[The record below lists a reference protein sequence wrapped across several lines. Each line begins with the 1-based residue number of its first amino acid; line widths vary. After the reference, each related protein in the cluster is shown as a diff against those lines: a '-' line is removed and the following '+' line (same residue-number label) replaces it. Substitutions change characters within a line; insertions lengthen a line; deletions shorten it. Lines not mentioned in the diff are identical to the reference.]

1 MPSSLCQERHFTNI
15 QGFRDY
21 AQGRNYQDLHFLVTA
36 CTFKVVFLVLLRKNV
51 GIIHSFPFGFVF
63 EFFPPVVTLFSYCW
77 RCPPV
82 QHTVLPAYGQVAI
95 VQVTAEEI
103 SAVTCRIMSHRA
115 DLEADW
121 AKVLLMDSQE
131 QSPMTLSLDQLNC
144 QVATKNIH
152 WGFQPVPFWLRA
164 SGHLYLEPNQG
175 VWLLVWTNSRKC
187 SRKKPLWDVLLQVYF
202 LGIFFS

>member
-1 MPSSLCQERHFTNI
+1 MR
-15 QGFRDY
+15 
-21 AQGRNYQDLHFLVTA
+21 
-36 CTFKVVFLVLLRKNV
+36 
-51 GIIHSFPFGFVF
+51 IIHSFPFSFVF
-63 EFFPPVVTLFSYCW
+63 GFFFPPVATLFSYCW
-77 RCPPV
+77 RCSP
-82 QHTVLPAYGQVAI
+82 LPSPHGWVAI
-95 VQVTAEEI
+95 VQMTPEEI

-187 SRKKPLWDVLLQVYF
+187 SRKKPLWDVLQICF
-202 LGIFFS
+202 LGIFSSWSILLQELLVKGMKYSIQSYTLLIFYTFQ